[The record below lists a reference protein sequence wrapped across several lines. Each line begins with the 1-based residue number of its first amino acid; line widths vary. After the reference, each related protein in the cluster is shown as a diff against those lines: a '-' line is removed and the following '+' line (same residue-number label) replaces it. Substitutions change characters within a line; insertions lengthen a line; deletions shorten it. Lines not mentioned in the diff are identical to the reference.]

1 MVQEEEMSFKFVP
14 PPQNFKRFF
23 FPITILSHYCK
34 IRRELCHGDDTDFL
48 FPKLSLAFKQGT
60 NKNVLRVVTP
70 HECIPILTYKRK
82 FKSHVDSEELKRVRV
97 SSLDFTSDSLKL
109 GGQLCLVNGIVSPD
123 FSNVPKKPIP
133 VSMEHKPS
141 INVSGKRPLT
151 AVDSVQIPK
160 FGAPISHKVS
170 VIWVTG
176 SPPPLTAAAGG
187 SSQAKAGG
195 CNLQFQM
202 QALWVKKFHR

>member
-1 MVQEEEMSFKFVP
+1 M
-14 PPQNFKRFF
+14 
-23 FPITILSHYCK
+23 SHYCK

-48 FPKLSLAFKQGT
+48 FPKLSLAFEQGT

-70 HECIPILTYKRK
+70 HECIPTATYKKK
-82 FKSHVDSEELKRVRV
+82 FKAHVDSEVLRVVGV

-109 GGQLCLVNGIVSPD
+109 GGQHCLVNGIVCPD
-123 FSNVPKKPIP
+123 FSKVPNKLIP
-133 VSMEHKPS
+133 VSMEPKPS
-141 INVSGKRPLT
+141 INVSRKRPFT

-187 SSQAKAGG
+187 SSQAEAGG

-202 QALWVKKFHR
+202 QAL